1 MNHFSVHCDIQW
13 KVDFNKTTSDF
24 QLSDWTKKK
33 LQSTYQSQTCTQ
45 KSSCS
50 LLGGLLPIWSTKLS
64 EFRGD
69 HYIWEVCSANQW
81 NAPKIPV
88 LAASIGQQTNS
99 SAWRCLKIHKTTSS
113 LKVQQIGLG
122 SFASSTIFVWPL
134 ADSSILTTSQGRG
147 FHNQQET
154 EDVFQEF
161 TESQRMHSYTTGIN
175 KLISHWQKCVDCNN
189 SFFY

>member
-1 MNHFSVHCDIQW
+1 MKNITLTILWSFGIWSKLERWKSSVSGCLISWLKIKKIIFLKCLLLFYAITMSHFTVHCDIQG

-24 QLSDWTKKK
+24 QLSDWTEKK

-64 EFRGD
+64 EFRAD

-81 NAPKIPV
+81 NAPKTPV

-99 SAWRCLKIHKTTSS
+99 SAWQCLKIHKTTSS

-122 SFASSTIFVWPL
+122 SFASSTMFIWPL
-134 ADSSILTTSQGRG
+134 T
-147 FHNQQET
+147 
-154 EDVFQEF
+154 
-161 TESQRMHSYTTGIN
+161 
-175 KLISHWQKCVDCNN
+175 K
-189 SFFY
+189 